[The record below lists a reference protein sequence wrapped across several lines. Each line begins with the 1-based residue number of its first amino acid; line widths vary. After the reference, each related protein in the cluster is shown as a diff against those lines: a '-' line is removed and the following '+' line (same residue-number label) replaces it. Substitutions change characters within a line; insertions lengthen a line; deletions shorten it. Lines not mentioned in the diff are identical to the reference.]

1 MDAKN
6 PYTQPTACSP
16 AGGHEQVLPM
26 LGKPAAWDSAIPTT
40 SNTSGGTIFNN
51 YNYPH
56 HHHQQQQ
63 PQLVHH
69 PFVAVSSAGTTTVP
83 AVAPSS
89 SSLSHNPDESVAAAS
104 RSADSDSKNRQDVG
118 KGALSKLRKTRKT
131 TNASNGRSTLF
142 WVHTDPQSVSEGT
155 REETLKRIRSHVMS
169 EHNRKKRLENTK
181 RYKSKTWKHL
191 AFQPVET
198 TSSNSS
204 SATAASAPA
213 PSSAS
218 SSPAFEQN
226 TTTSSPTIPSTQ
238 HDQRAEQEHDQGQPQ
253 IKEEEGQFELAVT
266 KRNDNVESY
275 GVGAPSQTQSVDP
288 EQSRS
293 SPPWDGLGQGGKDP
307 FNTLHTPLSDR
318 MYRHLQHSQTSPL
331 ILDTFHHRGET
342 IRLVNESLSDPL
354 KASSDE
360 LIAAVSILLTI
371 EV

>member
-1 MDAKN
+1 
-6 PYTQPTACSP
+6 
-16 AGGHEQVLPM
+16 M

-89 SSLSHNPDESVAAAS
+89 SFLSHNPDESVAAAS

-318 MYRHLQHSQTSPL
+318 MYRHLQHCKPT
-331 ILDTFHHRGET
+331 
-342 IRLVNESLSDPL
+342 RLS
-354 KASSDE
+354 
-360 LIAAVSILLTI
+360 
-371 EV
+371 